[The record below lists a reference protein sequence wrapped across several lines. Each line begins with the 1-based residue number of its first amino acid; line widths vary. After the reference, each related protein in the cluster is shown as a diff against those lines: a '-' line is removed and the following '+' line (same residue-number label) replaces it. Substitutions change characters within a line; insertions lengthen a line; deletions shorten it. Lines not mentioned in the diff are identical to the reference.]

1 MTLAGAATGV
11 AFAAAGAGL
20 HGLWPD
26 ATLPLAIGLGAVA
39 LVYAGHEAGL
49 IELPV
54 PGRDWQVP
62 ATWVRDGFYRSA
74 VVFGGA
80 VGFGVFTRIPY
91 ASFPILLAW
100 LVVAGNVWY
109 GLAAGLIYGSMR
121 ALSIYLGSSRGDV
134 SQLVELNHTLMAAIP
149 AIHQVTGLALAA
161 FAAYLLVAPLLS

>member
-11 AFAAAGAGL
+11 VFAAAGAGL
-20 HGLWPD
+20 DALWRD
-26 ATLPLAIGLGAVA
+26 ATLPLALALGGVA
-39 LVYAGHEAGL
+39 LVYAAHETGL

-62 ATWVRDGFYRSA
+62 ATWVREGFYRSA
-74 VVFGGA
+74 AVFGGT

-121 ALSIYLGSSRGDV
+121 ALSIYLGANREDTT
-134 SQLVELNHTLMAAIP
+134 QLVELNHRLMAAIP
-149 AIHQVTGLALAA
+149 TIHQVTGLALAA
-161 FAAYLLVAPLLS
+161 FAAYLLAAPLLS